1 MDDWRKKLSALKSIV
16 IRFKVERREECSKE
30 LEANL
35 EVFSVLKD
43 LATQCAGW
51 QPEILKKFV
60 RGVSVQT
67 HTHTHTAHYT
77 HYTQSCVCVGAAVS
91 TALACVEIFLW
102 TIEHANSHSK
112 TSMQRFARH
121 GLRQAYK
128 TLSKA
133 EFLHQN
139 FSMPNTFHDCVGM
152 YVLTTFH

>member
-60 RGVSVQT
+60 RSVSVQT
-67 HTHTHTAHYT
+67 HTHTA

-91 TALACVEIFLW
+91 TALACVEILLS

-112 TSMQRFARH
+112 TLNATFRPSRASSGIQCVSCMPAEARD
-121 GLRQAYK
+121 GRNVACI
-128 TLSKA
+128 
-133 EFLHQN
+133 EVFE
-139 FSMPNTFHDCVGM
+139 
-152 YVLTTFH
+152 